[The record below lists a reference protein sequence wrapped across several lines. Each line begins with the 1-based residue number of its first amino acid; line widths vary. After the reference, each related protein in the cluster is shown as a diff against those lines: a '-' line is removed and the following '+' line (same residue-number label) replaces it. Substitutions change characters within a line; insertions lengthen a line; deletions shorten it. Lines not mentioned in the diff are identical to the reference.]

1 MDNVESNET
10 CSNFDLKGRFEKK
23 RKRKKRSN
31 SILVRTF
38 VDKISK
44 NQSLVLVFENSIPFL
59 FFQLGGG
66 GQGQGEFGRN
76 KMKSVLEK
84 HDKENQR
91 PMDTRHGDKEKAQD
105 AKDEE

>member
-23 RKRKKRSN
+23 ERKKRSN

-66 GQGQGEFGRN
+66 G
-76 KMKSVLEK
+76 
-84 HDKENQR
+84 
-91 PMDTRHGDKEKAQD
+91 
-105 AKDEE
+105 